1 MLVINNGRL
10 VADDNPTHLAALL
23 TGEHKLL
30 FRVAGPQNQVVARL
44 RAIDGVKSVTPTI
57 EAEPGAFDY
66 QVESAE
72 NVDIRRP
79 AFFALAQAG
88 YPVLRL
94 TNQDLSLEEVFVRLT
109 ENKPSVRPEK
119 KKKTADDPSAQEEK
133 QQ

>member
-1 MLVINNGRL
+1 M
-10 VADDNPTHLAALL
+10 
-23 TGEHKLL
+23 
-30 FRVAGPQNQVVARL
+30 
-44 RAIDGVKSVTPTI
+44 
-57 EAEPGAFDY
+57 
-66 QVESAE
+66 
-72 NVDIRRP
+72 DIRRP